1 MPGDVTR
8 SRIAHLYRRAA
19 FGARP
24 EELDAAVAAGYE
36 ATVDK
41 LVDLTAAAAGAAAAP
56 APTFTP
62 EVLAAQLPPDPEA
75 RRQAQLAGQK
85 ANREEGRRLNQWWI
99 DRMVLSTTPL
109 RERLTLFWHDHF
121 ATSVQKVKEPALMYR
136 QNEIFRALGTGN
148 FETLAQAVAKDP
160 AMLIWL
166 DANENRKGRPNENFA
181 RELFELFLL
190 GIGNYTEGDV
200 QEGARAFTGWQYRR
214 QTGAFNLTPAQHD
227 SAAKTV
233 FGQTGNFGGEDV
245 IRMAIAQP
253 ASAAYV
259 VSRLWSGFV
268 RPVAATD
275 PVIRQLTPAFAKDLD
290 VGKLMRAIFLH
301 PEFLAPA
308 SRTGLVKQP
317 IEYVVGTLRALGLRA
332 AGTGTNLP
340 QTLDALGQ
348 QPFAPPSVGGWPP
361 NGYWLTTSFAL
372 TRLRFAS
379 AVAQKAKLDSITSV
393 PVTDRP
399 AAVARLLSVDG
410 WGPSTSA
417 GLAQVAG
424 DPKALLAVA
433 LVSPE
438 YVLA

>member
-1 MPGDVTR
+1 MPADDPR
-8 SRIAHLYRRAA
+8 SRIAHLFRRAT

-41 LVDLTAAAAGAAAAP
+41 LVDLSVADAANLP

-62 EVLAAQLPPDPEA
+62 PALPGQLPTDPEG
-75 RRQAQLAGQK
+75 RRQAQQAEQR

-121 ATSVQKVKEPALMYR
+121 ATSVQKVKEPELMFR
-136 QNEIFRALGTGN
+136 QNEIFRARGAGS
-148 FETLAQAVAKDP
+148 FEALAQAVAKDP
-160 AMLIWL
+160 AMLVWL
-166 DANENRKGRPNENFA
+166 DANENKKGRPNENFA

-190 GIGNYTEGDV
+190 GIGNYSEADV

-214 QTGAFNLTPAQHD
+214 QTGVFTLVAAQHD
-227 SAAKTV
+227 GDPKTV
-233 FGQTGNFGGEDV
+233 FGQTGRFGGEDV

-253 ASAAYV
+253 AGATYV
-259 VSRLWSGFV
+259 ASKLWSGFA
-268 RPVAATD
+268 RPARADD
-275 PVIRQLTPAFAKDLD
+275 PVVRELAAGFAKDLD
-290 VGKLMRAIFLH
+290 VGALVRAVFLH
-301 PEFLAPA
+301 PEFVAPA

-317 IEYVVGTLRALGLRA
+317 IEYVAGTLRALGLRA
-332 AGTGTNLP
+332 ASLGANP
-340 QTLDALGQ
+340 AQTLESLGQ
-348 QPFAPPSVGGWPP
+348 QPFAPPSVGGWPQ

-372 TRLRFAS
+372 SRLRFAS
-379 AVAQKAKLDSITSV
+379 TVASKARLDAVASLPAA
-393 PVTDRP
+393 DRP

-410 WGPSTSA
+410 WSPSTAA
-417 GLAQVAG
+417 GLATVAD
-424 DPKALLAVA
+424 DPKALLTIA
-433 LVSPE
+433 LVAPE